1 MNVIR
6 KILGALLICAAL
18 AAAYYGVRVCRYA
31 MDAEPYIEGGEE
43 AATAT
48 LDHFLSCLEAK
59 DFSGAYGDMNNYA
72 SLGLETAP
80 EDPIAAMYWDALLAS
95 WHFDVAGDSQMQG
108 TRYDRRVT
116 VRCLDF
122 DAISDEIG
130 RRVQAILT
138 EKVENARLRS
148 DVYDEDGN
156 YKEELAY
163 EALTTATAEV
173 LSDTAPYAYTQEC
186 SLSLYYIGDQWKV
199 EVTPAF
205 ISALTAGAARG

>member
-1 MNVIR
+1 MTVAR
-6 KILGALLICAAL
+6 KILGVLLICAAL
-18 AAAYYGVRVCRYA
+18 AAAYFGVRVCRYA
-31 MDAEPYIEGGEE
+31 MDAEPYIEGGAA

-48 LDHFLSCLEAK
+48 LEHFLSCLEAK
-59 DFSGAYGDMNNYA
+59 DFSGAYGDMHNYA
-72 SLGLETAP
+72 SLGLEDAP
-80 EDPIAAMYWDALLAS
+80 DDPIARMYWDALLSA
-95 WHFDVAGDSQMQG
+95 WHFDAAADSQMQG

-122 DAISDEIG
+122 DAISAEIG

-148 DVYDEDGN
+148 EVYDENGN

-163 EALTTATAEV
+163 DALTAATAEV
-173 LSDTAPYAYTQEC
+173 LADTAPYAYTQEC
-186 SLSLYYIGDQWKV
+186 SLSLYYIGDRWEV

>member
-1 MNVIR
+1 MTVIR
-6 KILGALLICAAL
+6 KILGVLFICAAL
-18 AAAYYGVRVCRYA
+18 AAAWYGVQVCRYA
-31 MDAEPYIEGGEE
+31 VDAEPYIEDGAT

-48 LDHFLSCLEAK
+48 LEHFLSALEAK
-59 DFSGAYGDMNNYA
+59 DFAGAYGDMYNYA
-72 SLGLETAP
+72 SLGLEDAP
-80 EDPIAAMYWDALLAS
+80 EDPLARMYWDALLAA
-95 WHFDVAGDSQMQG
+95 WHFDAAGEGQMQG

-116 VRCLDF
+116 VRSLDF
-122 DAISDEIG
+122 DAVSAEIG

-148 DVYDEDGN
+148 EVYDEDGN

-163 EALTTATAEV
+163 EALTAATAEV

-186 SLSLYYIGDQWKV
+186 SLSLYYTGDRWQV